1 MRIRSI
7 KPEFFKHEDMAE
19 LEPYARLLFIGLWC
33 LADANGVIEDR
44 PKRIAIEVFPY
55 NFTDVSP
62 LLHQLHEADFI
73 IRYSVAGKDYIQV
86 PSFREHQR
94 LSGKEAQSTGL
105 YPIPTGEAV
114 VKQRGSS
121 DTFTIPSGTGNREQ
135 GKDIKGAVFPIAS
148 KPRKEKSRFIP
159 PSLEELTAFCRENRL
174 IFKPRAMLDYYTSN
188 GWKVGKNPMK
198 DWKAAARGWN
208 NRELEKNNMP
218 EAPVDP
224 RPTKFKVQPI
234 IDPGTGEELEPV
246 RTLEY
251 PTFDAMQAAMKA
263 MQVDRKD
270 DNAGYWLFTKAGYAQ
285 QLEAARKK
293 RGLFT
298 GLVRKI

>member
-7 KPEFFKHEDMAE
+7 KPEFFKHEDLAE

-33 LADANGVIEDR
+33 LADANGVLEDR

-94 LSGKEAQSTGL
+94 LSGKEAQSDGL
-105 YPIPTGEAV
+105 YPIPNGEAT

-121 DTFTIPSGTGNREQ
+121 GTFTIPSGTGNREQ
-135 GKDIKGAVFPIAS
+135 GKDIRGANFPSAS
-148 KPRKEKSRFIP
+148 KPKREKKRFAP
-159 PSLEELTAFCRENRL
+159 PTLEELTAFCKENRL
-174 IFKPRAMLDYYTSN
+174 LFKPEVFINWYQSN

-208 NRELEKNNMP
+208 NREIDKGKQSPPAP
-218 EAPVDP
+218 EYRMVTLP
-224 RPTKFKVQPI
+224 
-234 IDPGTGEELEPV
+234 EEE
-246 RTLEY
+246 
-251 PTFDAMQAAMKA
+251 Q
-263 MQVDRKD
+263 
-270 DNAGYWLFTKAGYAQ
+270 
-285 QLEAARKK
+285 
-293 RGLFT
+293 
-298 GLVRKI
+298 